1 MTPDNRQRAIEALI
15 VGCTDFKCEMC
26 GAEPD
31 CECLSIING
40 RPLRETG
47 NRTTHYYR
55 RTA

>member
-1 MTPDNRQRAIEALI
+1 MTPENRQRAVEGLI

-26 GAEPD
+26 GAD
-31 CECLSIING
+31 CGQECLSIING
-40 RPLRETG
+40 HPLRETG

>member
-1 MTPDNRQRAIEALI
+1 MTPEEVTEALS
-15 VGCTDFKCEMC
+15 VRCEMC
-26 GAEPD
+26 GAD
-31 CECLSIING
+31 CNQECLSIIDG